1 MFFDVVEHLDPTGEV
16 MVARVPQEGSGDFT
30 LGSQCVV
37 QDSQV
42 AVFYTDGKMADQ
54 FTAGRYTLSTMNL
67 PILKGLS
74 KIAFKGKSPFRAYVY
89 FVNLK
94 RFIDMGWG
102 TPEPILFRDS
112 ELKMV
117 NLRAYGT
124 FTVRIVDHVR
134 FLNTIV
140 GTQGME
146 STTDINHYLRGI
158 VVSRFARVLPDQLT
172 TVIDLASEYQ
182 NIEVAVKD
190 ATREDFSQYG
200 LELTDLFVKS
210 ITLPPEVQ
218 QIIDRAAGT
227 RSMASDEILAY
238 QQVSAADA
246 LREAAASGGGGELAG
261 GLGIGAGLAMGT
273 QFAAH
278 MQPTTHPQG
287 GAPQGGPPPLPGSQ
301 QQATWYAGVGGE
313 RVGPFTAGDL
323 KDQIHSAK
331 ITEDTLMWREGM
343 ADWVPAKDVPEIAG
357 LFGAV
362 PPPLPPQAT

>member
-1 MFFDVVEHLDPTGEV
+1 MLFDVVEYLDPTGEV
-16 MVARVPQEGSGDFT
+16 MVARVPEKGSGDFT

-37 QDSQV
+37 QDNQV

-67 PILKGLS
+67 PILKGIS

-124 FTVRIVDHVR
+124 FTVRITDHVR

-146 STTDINHYLRGI
+146 STSDINHYLRGI
-158 VVSRFARVLPDQLT
+158 VVSRFARVLPDKLT

-182 NIEVAVKD
+182 NIEVGVKD
-190 ATREDFSQYG
+190 ATRDDFSQYG

-227 RSMASDEILAY
+227 RSMASDEILRY
-238 QQVSAADA
+238 QQISAADA

-273 QFAAH
+273 QFAA
-278 MQPTTHPQG
+278 QLQNQQNQG
-287 GAPQGGPPPLPGSQ
+287 VASGGPPPLPDGQIS
-301 QQATWYAGVGGE
+301 ASWFAGVSGE
-313 RVGPFTAGDL
+313 RIGPLSIEEL
-323 KDQIHSAK
+323 KAYIDSGRISR
-331 ITEDTLMWREGM
+331 DTLLWREGLT
-343 ADWVPAKDVPEIAG
+343 DWLPAENVPDVSG
-357 LFGAV
+357 LFASE
-362 PPPLPPQAT
+362 PPPLPPPT